1 MTSELEEE
9 YKMLLK
15 QFKKLGGEDRYD
27 ILISKGKYDDGLFG
41 VREKLK
47 EIEKGL
53 TSKEIIECAY
63 KFNEKKN

>member
-1 MTSELEEE
+1 MTQELEEE

-27 ILISKGKYDDGLFG
+27 IFVATKRVDEALFS
-41 VREKLK
+41 VREKIK

-63 KFNEKKN
+63 KFNQK